1 MYKILIVDDEAII
14 RKGLKTIVD
23 WDKLQCNV
31 CGEACD
37 GIEAIEMVKT
47 YMPDMIIIDIRMPGM
62 NGIDAIKYIKDI
74 DKKCKIIILSG
85 YRDFEY
91 MQSAIKLGAFDY
103 ILKPS
108 KVVDIVNVV
117 QRAINQIEEEKK
129 KENEVDTLRK
139 NAEDSTVALRQKLLY
154 DLLLNATSQTGSI
167 ADELKLCN
175 LNIENYRV
183 VAIEISNLDNECTS
197 FRLQGISD
205 LFYDTFKKHCDV
217 FSVKISY
224 NKFVYIISSSDKDIL
239 MQETEGKLNELIK
252 SINEYY
258 NFKIS
263 AGISDHGQDL
273 FRLSVYFKQ
282 AVKYLGPKSEYN
294 QCLDINKDEI
304 SEKRETPDKAIFM
317 PLVIKNTVD
326 YLNKNYKNNITLNEM
341 AEYNNIS
348 SFYLSRLFA
357 KETGKNFVDYLNE
370 IRIEKAKA
378 LLKENN
384 YKYYEIADMVGIKD
398 AHYFSKIFKKYTGLT
413 PSDYKNTYVQ

>member
-62 NGIDAIKYIKDI
+62 NGIDAIKYIKGI

-129 KENEVDTLRK
+129 KENEVDKLRK

-183 VAIEISNLDNECTS
+183 VAIEISNLDSECTS

-205 LFYDTFKKHCDV
+205 LFYDTFKKHCNV

-263 AGISDHGQDL
+263 AGISDRGQDL

-357 KETGKNFVDYLNE
+357 KETGKTFVDYLNE